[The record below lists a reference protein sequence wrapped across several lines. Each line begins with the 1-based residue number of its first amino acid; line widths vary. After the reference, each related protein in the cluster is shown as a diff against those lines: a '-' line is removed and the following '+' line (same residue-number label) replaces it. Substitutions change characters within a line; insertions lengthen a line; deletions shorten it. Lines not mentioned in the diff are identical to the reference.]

1 VGSICGDSY
10 LPLRSSDIGQW
21 LFSLSIF
28 KFKLQAEAS
37 DHYCI
42 CTMYYDRVFRW
53 CVTEASELNVGPMII
68 GFRVWYRN
76 RPSPESCPDSPPW
89 GLARSCPDPVS
100 HSRILAESCP
110 DSDSNLKNCRKNRKN
125 PPKIYYKYALSSSM
139 SMTFAFAL
147 PPRWMV
153 FRMVTILTNSLCSE
167 CNCLYVQ

>member
-1 VGSICGDSY
+1 MSVIYSVRFFRCSFLGNHKKIAINGNPANAGPEN
-10 LPLRSSDIGQW
+10 LG
-21 LFSLSIF
+21 FSVAKPQCHRHLYPKCS
-28 KFKLQAEAS
+28 
-37 DHYCI
+37 
-42 CTMYYDRVFRW
+42 
-53 CVTEASELNVGPMII
+53 VGPMII